1 LFQLLLR
8 QFNLSSWLGP
18 ITNQSQATSE
28 NVQQIREMLT
38 ADLRREILDPTDRRE
53 VSGEF
58 IRRNI
63 NPPPNYHYESDE
75 DIV

>member
-8 QFNLSSWLGP
+8 QIDLSSWLGP

-63 NPPPNYHYESDE
+63 NPPNYHYESDE

>member
-1 LFQLLLR
+1 
-8 QFNLSSWLGP
+8 
-18 ITNQSQATSE
+18 
-28 NVQQIREMLT
+28 MLT

-58 IRRNI
+58 IRREI
-63 NPPPNYHYESDE
+63 NPPNYQYESDE